1 MAAMST
7 QQTPWRA
14 YAALFVGLVILGF
27 SPVLVRAAQAP
38 GVVVGIYRVGIGAL
52 VLTIPFIQQLRAGV
66 RIPRR
71 VFWISALAGVFFG
84 ADVAAWTSGIVISGA
99 TIPTLLANTAPLWV
113 GLGAWLI
120 FKEQLTARFWLG
132 LALAMLGAVLVLVFG
147 LGGVITLDQ
156 GALLGA
162 LAGVFYGAYFLAT
175 QRARAELPLIPFFWV
190 AAVFS
195 ALTMLVILLFLGQS
209 LTGYNP
215 ATYVNFLVQGVVI
228 QAGGW
233 MLISYAQGHLPA
245 SLVSPTL
252 LGQPVITALL
262 AGPIL
267 GEVLRRTDLI
277 GGATVLAGILLVHT
291 SRRQRKEKVVPPA

>member
-1 MAAMST
+1 MAAMFAK
-7 QQTPWRA
+7 QAPWQA

-52 VLTIPFIQQLRAGV
+52 VLTIPFLQQLRAGV
-66 RIPRR
+66 RITRPA
-71 VFWISALAGVFFG
+71 FWFSALAGVLFG

-113 GLGAWLI
+113 GLGAWLL

-132 LALAMLGAVLVLVFG
+132 LALAILGAALVLGLG
-147 LGGVITLDQ
+147 LGGVITLDL

-175 QRARAELPLIPFFWV
+175 QRARSDLALIPFFWI

-195 ALTMLVILLFLGQS
+195 TLTMLLILLVLGQS
-209 LTGYNP
+209 LTGYSQ
-215 ATYVNFLVQGVVI
+215 ATYLNFLVQGVVI

-233 MLISYAQGHLPA
+233 MLISFAQGHLPA
-245 SLVSPTL
+245 SLVAPTL

-267 GEVLRRTDLI
+267 GEVLRPNDLL
-277 GGATVLAGILLVHT
+277 GGAAVLAGILLVHT
-291 SRRQRKEKVVPPA
+291 SRRQRKEKVVPPT

>member
-1 MAAMST
+1 
-7 QQTPWRA
+7 
-14 YAALFVGLVILGF
+14 
-27 SPVLVRAAQAP
+27 
-38 GVVVGIYRVGIGAL
+38 
-52 VLTIPFIQQLRAGV
+52 
-66 RIPRR
+66 
-71 VFWISALAGVFFG
+71 
-84 ADVAAWTSGIVISGA
+84 
-99 TIPTLLANTAPLWV
+99 V
-113 GLGAWLI
+113 GLGAWLL

-132 LALAMLGAVLVLVFG
+132 LALAMLGAALVLGLG
-147 LGGVITLDQ
+147 LGGAITLDQ

-175 QRARAELPLIPFFWV
+175 QRARAELPVIPFFWV

-195 ALTMLVILLFLGQS
+195 TLTMLVILLVLGQS

-262 AGPIL
+262 AGPVL

-277 GGATVLAGILLVHT
+277 GGASVLAGILLVHT
-291 SRRQRKEKVVPPA
+291 SRRQPKEKVLPPT